1 MFCKMEKGKER
12 EGLFCMM
19 NESKV
24 IPKSKATSESR
35 AWLYVILSGF
45 FEIVWASGFKYE
57 EVPRIVVIIAI
68 LLSFDLIIRATKVIP
83 VGTVYAVFAGIG
95 TIGTVIVEVI
105 FENGSVS
112 LLRIALILLLLAC
125 IIGLKLTNKDGES

>member
-1 MFCKMEKGKER
+1 
-12 EGLFCMM
+12 M
-19 NESKV
+19 NESKA
-24 IPKSKATSESR
+24 ITNSNAASESK
-35 AWLYVILSGF
+35 AWLYVILAGF
-45 FEIVWASGFKYE
+45 LEVVWASGFKYD
-57 EVPRIVVIIAI
+57 EVPSLVVLIAI

-112 LLRIALILLLLAC
+112 PLRLVLILLLLAC
-125 IIGLKLTNKDGES
+125 IIGLKLTNKDGEV

>member
-1 MFCKMEKGKER
+1 MRIDTK
-12 EGLFCMM
+12 
-19 NESKV
+19 
-24 IPKSKATSESR
+24 
-35 AWLYVILSGF
+35 AWLFVIVAGLL
-45 FEIVWASGFKYE
+45 EIVWASGFKYE
-57 EVPRIVVIIAI
+57 EVPSLVVLGAI

-95 TIGTVIVEVI
+95 TIGTVIVEII

-125 IIGLKLTNKDGES
+125 IIGLKLTNEEGTSRESGR